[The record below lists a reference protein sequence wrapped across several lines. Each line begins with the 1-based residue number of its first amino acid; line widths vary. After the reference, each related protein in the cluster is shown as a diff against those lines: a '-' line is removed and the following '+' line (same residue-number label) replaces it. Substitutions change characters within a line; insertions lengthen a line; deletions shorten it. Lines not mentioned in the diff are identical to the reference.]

1 MNRNYLTGFTNGS
14 PRGRSFGATTFDS
27 AHNPGRKRWAIKNA
41 TIAVAIPILCL
52 ASLPAR
58 AQDPQ
63 PLTMHQAITLALQ
76 NSRDL
81 KLARVQYNVAANEAG
96 IDRADF
102 RPNLYTGAGLAYTYG
117 FPSLPG
123 GGAPSVFQL
132 DYEQHLFD
140 PWLKGQQK
148 AAEDRAKSQKL
159 EVDHV
164 RDNVIV
170 RAATEYLELA
180 KVQHS
185 LDLMRSERTSA
196 EKILEAL
203 RERVAANRE
212 LPIEVTRSQLAL
224 ARVQERTVKLEDR
237 EETLEEELRDLT
249 GIPDTQSIQAEQEEP
264 SFAID
269 QPESDMETLAL
280 QNDPSVAEA
289 ENERE
294 ARQHVL
300 RGAQLSFFPSID
312 IVGQYAIL
320 SKFNNYDEFYKNFQ
334 RNNLNV
340 GVQITIPLFAAKTSA
355 NVALAKSQLDEAD
368 LLLGNKRQQVR
379 LDVQQKARNVR
390 ELDATRE
397 VARLDLQLAQET
409 LQQVQTKFDQQN
421 ATLQQVEQARLDE
434 SDKWVAFLDA
444 DFARQQAQLDLLE
457 ATGQLAKVF
466 Q

>member
-1 MNRNYLTGFTNGS
+1 MN
-14 PRGRSFGATTFDS
+14 DS
-27 AHNPGRKRWAIKNA
+27 AKLPAKKSLMTKHAAI
-41 TIAVAIPILCL
+41 IAVIATLGL
-52 ASLPAR
+52 ASAPAR

-63 PLTMHQAITLALQ
+63 PITMHQAIALALE

-148 AAEDRAKSQKL
+148 AAEDRAKSQRL
-159 EVDHV
+159 EMDRV
-164 RDNVIV
+164 RDDVIV
-170 RAATEYLELA
+170 HTASEYLELA

-185 LDLMRSERTSA
+185 LDLMRGERTSA
-196 EKILEAL
+196 EKILQAL
-203 RERVAANRE
+203 RERVAANQE

-249 GIPDTQSIQAEQEEP
+249 GTPDTQSIRAEQEEP
-264 SFAID
+264 SFAAD
-269 QPESDMETLAL
+269 QPEADMETLAL
-280 QNDPSVAEA
+280 QSDPSVAEA

-300 RGAQLSFFPSID
+300 RGARLSYFPSID

-355 NVALAKSQLDEAD
+355 NVALAKSQLDEAE

-379 LDVQQKARNVR
+379 LDVQQKARSVR
-390 ELDATRE
+390 ELDADRE

-409 LQQVQTKFDQQN
+409 LEQVQTKFDQQN

-434 SDKWVAFLDA
+434 NDKWVTFLDA
-444 DFARQQAQLDLLE
+444 DFARQQAQLSLLE